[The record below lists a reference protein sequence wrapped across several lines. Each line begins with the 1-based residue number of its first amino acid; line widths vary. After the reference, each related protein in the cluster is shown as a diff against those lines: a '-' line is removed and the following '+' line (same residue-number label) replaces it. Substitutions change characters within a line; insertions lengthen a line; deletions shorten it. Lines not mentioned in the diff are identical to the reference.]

1 MARGIRRPGS
11 LWRWAARLV
20 YSSLRPRPAGVK
32 YTQLTDFTDSA
43 LAPALSPDG
52 RMVAFIR
59 GSNSFL
65 TADQIYVKV
74 LPNGEARRLTDD
86 PRLKYNL
93 AFTPDGAQI
102 AYTVLQLPNWATYTV
117 SVLGGDSHLFLS
129 NAAGLTWLDQHQL
142 LFSRTRSGQ
151 HMGIVTGTAIRSGI
165 SRPVFPATRTGDGA
179 LLLGLS
185 RPQIG
190 LGRRDGRKRAT
201 GRPAG

>member
-1 MARGIRRPGS
+1 M
-11 LWRWAARLV
+11 
-20 YSSLRPRPAGVK
+20 YSSLRPHPAGVK

-59 GSNSFL
+59 GSSSFL

-86 PRLKYNL
+86 PRQKYNL
-93 AFTPDGAQI
+93 AFTPDGTQI
-102 AYTVLQLPNWATYTV
+102 AYTVLQPPNWATYTV

-142 LFSRTRSGQ
+142 LFSRTHSGQ
-151 HMGIVTGTAIRSGI
+151 HMGIVTGTATGQEFRDRI
-165 SRPVFPATRTGDGA
+165 FPTTRTGDGA
-179 LLLGLS
+179 LLLRLLPITNRLWWS
-185 RPQIG
+185 RWTKTGIG
-190 LGRRDGRKRAT
+190 RH
-201 GRPAG
+201 AG